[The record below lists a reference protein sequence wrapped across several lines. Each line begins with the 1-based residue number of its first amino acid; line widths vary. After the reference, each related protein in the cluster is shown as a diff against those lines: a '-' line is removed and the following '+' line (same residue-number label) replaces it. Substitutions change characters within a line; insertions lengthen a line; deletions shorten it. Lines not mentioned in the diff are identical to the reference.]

1 MNRRAKATML
11 AVLCLGTSGALAP
24 APAAGQS
31 GGTAAGGQP
40 GGDGGGASGGGD
52 SGLRAGSGALLGRAQ
67 AVSGA
72 LDGVPVG
79 RSVEIQLGAGDGQWI
94 TVARTQ
100 TTAAGSFAAIWRAER
115 TGRFTLRALV
125 SRGSRAGASRTSL
138 TAPVTVYDAAVATLF
153 GPGLFGRRTACGT
166 RLGPETLGLA
176 HRTLPC
182 GTRVEVYFG
191 GRTVVVPVIDRGP
204 FVGGVTWD
212 LTAATAARLNFSGR
226 GYVGTFPRGRGAVP
240 LR

>member
-1 MNRRAKATML
+1 MTRRAKATML
-11 AVLCLGTSGALAP
+11 ALLCLGPPGALAP
-24 APAAGQS
+24 AAAAQS
-31 GGTAAGGQP
+31 GGTVAGGSD
-40 GGDGGGASGGGD
+40 GGDDDRGASA
-52 SGLRAGSGALLGRAQ
+52 SYPGLRAGSGALRGRAQ
-67 AVSGA
+67 AVSGV
-72 LDGVPVG
+72 LDGVPAG
-79 RSVEIQLGAGDGQWI
+79 RLVEIQLGAGDAQWV

-100 TTAAGSFAAIWRAER
+100 TTGTGTFAATWRAER

-125 SRGSRAGASRTSL
+125 SRGSRAGASRTAL

-166 RLGPETLGLA
+166 RLGPETVGLA

-191 GRTVVVPVIDRGP
+191 GRRVVTAVIDRGP
-204 FVGGVTWD
+204 FVAGVTWD
-212 LTAATAARLNFSGR
+212 LTSATAARLGFPGR

>member
-11 AVLCLGTSGALAP
+11 AVLCLGASGALAP
-24 APAAGQS
+24 ATAAAQS
-31 GGTAAGGQP
+31 GGTVA
-40 GGDGGGASGGGD
+40 GGDGGGDSGASGGGD
-52 SGLRAGSGALLGRAQ
+52 SGLRAGSGALRGRAQ

-79 RSVEIQLGAGDGQWI
+79 RAVEIQLGTGDGQWT

-100 TTAAGSFAAIWRAER
+100 TTGTGSFSATWRAER
-115 TGRFTLRALV
+115 TGRYTLRALV

-176 HRTLPC
+176 HRTLAC

-212 LTAATAARLNFSGR
+212 LTAATAARLDFSGR